1 MAANL
6 CYNVHSGCG
15 VVTSTPLLLC
25 IERADH
31 IMNRTCKIVWLT
43 IMTAFVLLISYML
56 FHNLG
61 KSHLIQTDEAYHAT
75 NAYEMFRQG
84 NWIVNTY
91 RNAVDYFNSKPPLC
105 LDCMILSYKLF
116 GVNAFAARFP
126 SAVFGLIT
134 CISIIVFFFT
144 EKNFF
149 SAVLFPLYFG
159 ACSVLFTY
167 HMYRAAEMDALFNL
181 FFVLAMISLYKMS
194 KKHNYM
200 YLYGLSLGL
209 AFMCKGP
216 HAALIF
222 IIGLL
227 YIPRIRSAFTIKR
240 TIISVLLA
248 LIIPV
253 IWIADRYRFDGA
265 KLFEALFL
273 GEVVGRASNGTQ
285 NVLSPLKDFFTSNI
299 AIIFTALVVILIL
312 LSVFTKTKGKIDDAN
327 NLKAFLSDNYLFAI
341 WAVVPVLFFSVSK
354 GFNDWYI
361 YTSLIA
367 LCMLSAR
374 LAEFCITK
382 ASACKLYGQI
392 IVGILSV
399 ALALFF
405 MIPTIR
411 TDINLAGMGG
421 HPVDQFT
428 QEAIAFK
435 EKWGEEYSG
444 ANAYLISYFRV
455 DESVEDHW
463 EPEYVAPA
471 EMYLDVIP
479 VDGTVEDFLNDPDAI
494 LFIDKRRWD
503 EFSPILAGHVILWDD
518 SYIVFSNDMY

>member
-1 MAANL
+1 MFIVDAAW
-6 CYNVHSGCG
+6 
-15 VVTSTPLLLC
+15 LLPRRFFC
-25 IERADH
+25 IEKAGH
-31 IMNRTCKIVWLT
+31 IMNRIGKIVWIT
-43 IMTAFVLLISYML
+43 IMTAFVFLIAYML

-61 KSHLIQTDEAYHAT
+61 KSYLIQTDEAYHAT

-84 NWIVNTY
+84 KWVVNTY

-116 GVNAFAARFP
+116 GASAFAARFP

-181 FFVLAMISLYKMS
+181 FFVLAMISLYKMN
-194 KKHNYM
+194 KKHDYM

-222 IIGLL
+222 LIGLL
-227 YIPRIRSAFTIKR
+227 YIPKIRSAFTVKR
-240 TIISVLLA
+240 TILSALLA

-253 IWIADRYRFDGA
+253 MWMADRYTYDGTM
-265 KLFEALFL
+265 LFENLFW
-273 GEVVGRASNGTQ
+273 GEVVSRASNGTR
-285 NVLSPLKDFFTSNI
+285 NVIIPLKDFFASNI
-299 AIIFTALVVILIL
+299 AIIFATLVVFLIL
-312 LSVFTKTKGKIDDAN
+312 RSVFSRLKTKVDNAN
-327 NLKAFLSDNYLFAI
+327 HLKTFVSENYLFVI
-341 WAVVPVLFFSVSK
+341 WAVVPVLVFSVSK

-361 YTSLIA
+361 FTSLIA

-374 LAEFCITK
+374 LAEHCITK
-382 ASACKLYGQI
+382 ICAGKLYGQI
-392 IVGILSV
+392 IVGIVSV
-399 ALALFF
+399 VLALIFI
-405 MIPTIR
+405 IPTIR
-411 TDINLAGMGG
+411 TDINLAGTGG

-428 QEAIAFK
+428 QEAIGFK
-435 EKWGEEYSG
+435 EKWDGKYSG
-444 ANAYLISYFRV
+444 VNAYLISYFRV
-455 DESVEDHW
+455 NEAVEDHW

-503 EFSPILAGHVILWDD
+503 EFGPILAGHVILWDD
-518 SYIVFSNDMY
+518 SYIVFSNAMY